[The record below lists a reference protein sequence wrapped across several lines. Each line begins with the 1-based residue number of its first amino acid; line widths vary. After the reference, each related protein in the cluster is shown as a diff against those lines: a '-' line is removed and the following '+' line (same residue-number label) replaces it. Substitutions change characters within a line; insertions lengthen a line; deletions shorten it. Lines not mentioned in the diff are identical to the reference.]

1 MSDEDEGGTPETPAE
16 QPKPRRRR
24 KTQGPQRTSR
34 FVRRAE
40 AAKKTLRELIRLRKP
55 DLDVEGLTFLEVVDR
70 DADAWGRFIA
80 QVGEWIIPF
89 GQLVDLIFG
98 APLLALVGLA
108 PSVRAARRDLKDRRA
123 RKQAERE
130 AQAQEQEQQPQF
142 DELGNLVV
150 PPEWQPE

>member
-1 MSDEDEGGTPETPAE
+1 MSDEGEGTTPDPPE

-34 FVRRAE
+34 FERRAE
-40 AAKKTLRELIRLRKP
+40 AAKKTLREIIRLRKP

-80 QVGEWIIPF
+80 QLAEWVAPF
-89 GQLVDLIFG
+89 GQLVDLVFG

-108 PSVRAARRDLKDRRA
+108 PSVRAARRDLAARRT
-123 RKQAERE
+123 RKREEAAEKQQEE
-130 AQAQEQEQQPQF
+130 ADQPQF
-142 DELGNLVV
+142 DENGKLVV
-150 PPEWQPE
+150 PEAWQP